1 MSKLPE
7 KDKHDISRDELQS
20 IGLKSEPEPKT
31 YEETVVMSRD
41 EFQKMGLKREPDTAS
56 DEEPLSRLNLDDE
69 AEYQAIVAMSKEEL
83 KMSAAKQS
91 EPVAPVSEPEPPAS
105 ESEPPASEPEAPA
118 SEPEPPASEPEPP
131 ASEPEPPAS
140 ESEPPAS
147 ESEPP
152 ASESASPVS
161 GHDYQATIV
170 MSRDELHSMGLKIE
184 PESVPEYMPEP
195 LPPAP
200 AQDYQATIAMSRDEL
215 QSMGLKTEPEPEPES
230 TPGHIPEPPAP
241 EQDYQATIA
250 ISRDELQSMG
260 LKSESEPE
268 SEPESAPEY
277 MPEPPAP
284 EQDYQA
290 TVAIS
295 RDQLQSMGLKTE
307 PESASEYMPEPPAP
321 GQDYQAT
328 VAISRDELQSM
339 GLGADS
345 HSEEPPA
352 DDMPEKISPDTEAR
366 DESEPPP
373 ETTLAV
379 VPADISEDDEAETGL
394 EDESE
399 SYDASELEKTYYRKW
414 VRKDR
419 GDQKYRI
426 QRKLIAGGMG
436 AILKVVDQDL
446 LRTSAMKVILP
457 SFRDKDDALSDFVA
471 EAKIT
476 GLLEHPNII
485 PVHELGLLKDTGMF
499 FTMKLASAEA
509 LIDVLAKIK
518 AADSEYVEKYNTYH
532 LLNIFRKVC
541 DAVSFAHSKNI
552 IHQDIKPHNIMVGDY
567 GEVLLMDWGIA
578 RFIGDFQIE
587 KDPVMR
593 EIRRDIEEFA
603 KAKDD
608 IIKGSPTYMAPE
620 QVVSDPRFID
630 RQTDIFLLGS
640 TLYHMF
646 TLEPPYFGKDIYEI
660 LHKAESVNFVPP
672 EIRSPDRQIPDGVC
686 RIIIKAM
693 SREKG
698 ERYGN
703 VEELAK
709 DVDDLISGKWSRQ
722 DKKLFPDGS
731 MLMQEGESGDEAYLI
746 LNGKVEVFIEKNNQ
760 KIVLATLHSGDVI
773 GEMTLISREK
783 VTRSA
788 SVQAVEDTEAAVLT
802 KNVVAQNLK
811 KLPRYMEK
819 IVSTLTDRLRTAN
832 QNIHPHATLDCTYI
846 VLKQLRMIFKDQSN
860 NKIKN
865 FKIPYRRLIEE
876 IASDLGIADQKV
888 EDVLTKAIDA
898 DLIVSRKNKIQ
909 IPDIVEL
916 ARFTNFTKPS

>member
-105 ESEPPASEPEAPA
+105 ESVSPVSEPASEP
-118 SEPEPPASEPEPP
+118 
-131 ASEPEPPAS
+131 
-140 ESEPPAS
+140 
-147 ESEPP
+147 
-152 ASESASPVS
+152 ASPVS
-161 GHDYQATIV
+161 GQDYQATIV
-170 MSRDELHSMGLKIE
+170 MSRDELQSMGLKTE
-184 PESVPEYMPEP
+184 PESAPGYMPEP

-215 QSMGLKTEPEPEPES
+215 QSMGLKTEPEPE
-230 TPGHIPEPPAP
+230 
-241 EQDYQATIA
+241 
-250 ISRDELQSMG
+250 
-260 LKSESEPE
+260 
-268 SEPESAPEY
+268 SAPGY

-373 ETTLAV
+373 VTTPAV

-394 EDESE
+394 GDESE
-399 SYDASELEKTYYRKW
+399 SYEASELEKTYYRKW

-630 RQTDIFLLGS
+630 RPTDIFLLGS